1 MVWVRQPGHQRVNSD
16 LCMAG
21 LFKEINKVPELIQS
35 SENVQKVFLALH
47 KLKES

>member
-1 MVWVRQPGHQRVNSD
+1 MKRGLGHQRVNSD

-21 LFKEINKVPELIQS
+21 LLKEINKVMLELIHR
-35 SENVQKVFLALH
+35 SENVQKVFLAVN